1 MIIYVVTVIIKG
13 GLNTVVREFPTLRQ
27 LVTNFDEARLA
38 VLYLLLR
45 RFYRPAPQWGFIA
58 VVVGFEVT
66 MGITDL
72 CRLSRAAGAD
82 RPGHA
87 RSLRL
92 PQRPS
97 IGGCRPVAVVTVG
110 FGLVWIGIRS
120 DYRRQYVQMDN
131 FRTDRG
137 ARIARIGNLASGF
150 LGSDA
155 EDFMATVDTFVDRMW
170 PIYYPALAV
179 SRVRAVLPHTDGAIF
194 ATAIRHITMPRIF
207 FPDKDP
213 LLSDSEMVRS
223 SSGVLVAG
231 DETGTTIALGYAA
244 ESYLDFGLPWMFLP
258 VFGFALVM
266 GVMYRVVAR
275 SIKHRELLVA
285 YTTVTFWFALFLF
298 ERSWP
303 TALGEALGLLVYV
316 GGPMVL
322 LDRLLLTGHV
332 RDRAD
337 RALLFP

>member
-1 MIIYVVTVIIKG
+1 MTRDGLFVLSMALTFQWVQSTIGLFYLDFFGRSVEAIHHSDWRPMVMIGLGCCLALAIGIWLGLRLVKPPPADEDRPEFAFPFQLLLIIYVVTVILEG

-27 LVTNFDEARLA
+27 MVTNFDEARLA

-45 RFYRPAPQWGFIA
+45 RFYRPTPQWGRIA

-66 MGITDL
+66 MGITGFFAGFREPLVLTGLAMLEVFDY
-72 CRLSRAAGAD
+72 RSARQWAAA
-82 RPGHA
+82 A
-87 RSLRL
+87 A
-92 PQRPS
+92 
-97 IGGCRPVAVVTVG
+97 VAVVTVG

-179 SRVRAVLPHTDGAIF
+179 SRVPAVLPHTDGAIF
-194 ATAIRHITMPRIF
+194 ASAIRHITMPRIF

-213 LLSDSEMVRS
+213 LLSDSEMVRK
-223 SSGVLVAG
+223 VLG
-231 DETGTTIALGYAA
+231 
-244 ESYLDFGLPWMFLP
+244 
-258 VFGFALVM
+258 
-266 GVMYRVVAR
+266 RVGR
-275 SIKHRELLVA
+275 GR
-285 YTTVTFWFALFLF
+285 
-298 ERSWP
+298 
-303 TALGEALGLLVYV
+303 
-316 GGPMVL
+316 
-322 LDRLLLTGHV
+322 
-332 RDRAD
+332 
-337 RALLFP
+337 